1 MWLISQT
8 LPVQAGCICNTAWSR
23 SADRGLHMVSNNKH
37 TVGHRR
43 KHETRLDFQSL

>member
-23 SADRGLHMVSNNKH
+23 SADRGLHTQGTEGNMRPGLTSSPY
-37 TVGHRR
+37 R
-43 KHETRLDFQSL
+43 